1 MKPTSFVFVSQAGKL
16 EGMSLVLAASIRA
29 AAGFEH
35 ELIAAVPTPASTWG
49 QLSPGTLD
57 AYEELQV
64 SVEEIDNPWGRAYPI
79 GNKFGCLCVNAR
91 HPVLVFL
98 DTDIVM
104 LDLPLDGGPGIGPV
118 AAVPA
123 SRRHHSM
130 DQWAAIYAAAGVAM
144 PAQETCAT
152 AGGDSGPAYFNSGVV
167 AIETAS
173 GFGTAW
179 LETARRIDSD
189 PAIPESARRPWL
201 DQVALPVTAAA
212 LGIGVSELPIAYNFP
227 SWEKQLTM
235 PSPTV
240 FYHYQRP
247 SVLLRSAQLFRRAAA
262 AVASFPRVRREVR
275 KHAAVRMFAS
285 TANYRA
291 KRWYYRSVLPRLTS

>member
-49 QLSPGTLD
+49 RLAPGTLD

-64 SVEEIDNPWGRAYPI
+64 SVQEIDNPWGRAYPI

-104 LDLPLDGGPGIGPV
+104 LDLPLDSGPGIGPV

-123 SRRHHSM
+123 SRRHHSVE
-130 DQWAAIYAAAGVAM
+130 QWAAIYAAAGVTM
-144 PAQETCAT
+144 PAQETIAT
-152 AGGDSGPAYFNSGVV
+152 AGGATGPAYFNSGVV
-167 AIETAS
+167 AIEMSS
-173 GFGTAW
+173 GFGAAW
-179 LETARRIDSD
+179 LEIARRIDND

-201 DQVALPVTAAA
+201 DQIALPVTAAA
-212 LGIGVSELPIAYNFP
+212 LGYNFP
-227 SWEKQLTM
+227 SWEKQLQM
-235 PSPTV
+235 PASTT

-247 SVLLRSAQLFRRAAA
+247 NVLLRNALLFRRAST
-262 AVASFPRVRREVR
+262 AVARFPRTARQVRAHAEVT
-275 KHAAVRMFAS
+275 MLAS
-285 TANYRA
+285 ARFYRL
-291 KRWYYRSVLPRLTS
+291 KRAYYRNRSRS